1 MRRIELQLTM
11 LSPRPP
17 LLASRTPASRDG
29 SSGTK
34 PPSKTSRLI
43 LSGQT
48 RTSPTRSSN
57 RAGGLMALPGTSPQ
71 GPSTFLNSREHGM
84 MATAFNEQRRGKR
97 NSIGWQSRL
106 STTAQHGAPR
116 YGVSTMARSPSFSA
130 CGDQSSTR
138 RYARTCWHLT

>member
-1 MRRIELQLTM
+1 MRRIKLPLTM

-17 LLASRTPASRDG
+17 LLALRTPASRDG

-34 PPSKTSRLI
+34 PPSKTSSLI

-57 RAGGLMALPGTSPQ
+57 RAGGPMVLHGTSPQ
-71 GPSTFLNSREHGM
+71 GPSTFLNSHEHGT
-84 MATAFNEQRRGKR
+84 MATAFNEQRRGKQ
-97 NSIGWQSRL
+97 NSICWRSKL
-106 STTAQHGAPR
+106 SSTAQHGTPG
-116 YGVSTMARSPSFSA
+116 YGASTRSPSFSA
-130 CGDQSSTR
+130 CWDQSSTR